1 MSVQTIK
8 NEMLKMTQS
17 ELSQIISIA
26 QQIKSI
32 SATATFS
39 VGQQVMV
46 IHLFGDAKQT
56 PGVILKMNPKKAIV
70 EMPWKG
76 STASVSVPL
85 AMLEAA

>member
-39 VGQQVMV
+39 VGQKVMV
-46 IHLFGDAKQT
+46 IQKTKQT
-56 PGVILKMNPKKAIV
+56 PGVILKMNPKKAVV

-76 STASVSVPL
+76 STASVSVPFS
-85 AMLEAA
+85 MLEAA